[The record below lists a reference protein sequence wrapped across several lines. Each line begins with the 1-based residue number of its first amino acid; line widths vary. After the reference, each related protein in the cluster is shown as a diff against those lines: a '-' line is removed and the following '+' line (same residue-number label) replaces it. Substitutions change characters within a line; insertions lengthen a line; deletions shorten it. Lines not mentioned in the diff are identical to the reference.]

1 MTFKDFMYKGV
12 LMIAV
17 LALIGWLGKYLYLVD
32 GEIDWFRLMLVY
44 GVPVGIPP
52 YVFHGSLALGFIR
65 NTWNDDVMCDCWK
78 FIRQFYCNLVVSS
91 GSGICD
97 WVSY

>member
-52 YVFHGSLALGFIR
+52 MFFMVPWHL
-65 NTWNDDVMCDCWK
+65 DCWK